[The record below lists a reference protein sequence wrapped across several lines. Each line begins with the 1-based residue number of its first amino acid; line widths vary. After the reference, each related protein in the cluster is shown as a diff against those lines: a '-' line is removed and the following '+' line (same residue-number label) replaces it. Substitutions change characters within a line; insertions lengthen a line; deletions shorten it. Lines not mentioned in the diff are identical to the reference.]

1 MTAPVVCFGP
11 IIRGLVL
18 AVDHYP
24 TANAGAFVSRK
35 DAYIGAD
42 APMIALTLAR
52 WGIETRLICNDLG
65 DDDAGRA
72 TQRALRDA
80 GVATDLTLRPE
91 LGTPLEVDVCDRAGT
106 RTWFVEGDQRVW
118 DTIIGADRA
127 SIRDARLVYVDWY
140 ARPVAGEIAALAAAC
155 GRPLFLNVEYSL
167 SAPNT
172 NAEMLRHATTAQ
184 NGIEESASL
193 ADAIAIGQAMIGHG
207 VRHALVTRGSHGCVA
222 VSDGTPLVVPA
233 PRVDV
238 AATIGAGAAFA
249 AGFIYA
255 QVQGWDFA
263 RAVRFAVAAGSLK
276 CMSLVPTA
284 ATVADIEAFMR
295 QNVPG

>member
-52 WGIETRLICNDLG
+52 WGVDTHLICNDLG
-65 DDDAGRA
+65 DDEAGHA
-72 TQRALRDA
+72 TQRTLRDA
-80 GVATDLTLRPE
+80 GVSTHLALRPE
-91 LGTPLEVDVCDRAGT
+91 LSTPLEVDVCDRAGT
-106 RTWFVEGDQRVW
+106 RTWFVEGNQQVW
-118 DTIIGADRA
+118 DTIIAADRSA
-127 SIRDARLVYVDWY
+127 IRDARLVYLDWY
-140 ARPVAGEIAALAAAC
+140 ARPVAGEIAALAAAH
-155 GRPLFLNVEYSL
+155 GRRLYLNVEYSL

-172 NAEMLRHATTAQ
+172 NAELLRHATAAQ
-184 NGIEESASL
+184 NGIEETAGL
-193 ADAIAIGQAMIGHG
+193 ADAIAIGQAMAGHG
-207 VRHALVTRGSHGCVA
+207 VRQALVTRGRHGCVA
-222 VSDGTPLVVPA
+222 VADGAPLVVPA

-249 AGFIYA
+249 AGFIFA

-276 CMSLVPTA
+276 CTSLVPTA
-284 ATVADIEAFMR
+284 ATVADVEAFMR
-295 QNVPG
+295 STMPG